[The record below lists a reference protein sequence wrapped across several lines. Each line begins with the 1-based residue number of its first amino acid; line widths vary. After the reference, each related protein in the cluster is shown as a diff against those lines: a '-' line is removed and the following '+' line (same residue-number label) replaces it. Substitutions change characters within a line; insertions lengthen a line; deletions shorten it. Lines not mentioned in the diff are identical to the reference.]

1 EVTALVGPSGGG
13 KSTAMKLSARFWDV
27 SEGTVTI
34 GGVDISKIDPEEL
47 LKSISIV
54 FQDVTLFNNSVLEN
68 IRIGNKDATDEE
80 VIAVAKLAN
89 CDEFVQKMPD
99 GYHSFIGENGHSLSG
114 GERQRLSIARA
125 LLKDAPIIL
134 LDEATSSLDIKNES
148 LVQDAIAKLIKNK
161 TVLVIAHRMRTVAGA
176 DKIVLIKEG
185 KVAEEGSYQALIQK
199 DGLYKKMVELQT
211 QSANWNIV

>member
-1 EVTALVGPSGGG
+1 
-13 KSTAMKLSARFWDV
+13 MRLSARFWDV
-27 SEGTVTI
+27 QGGKVTI
-34 GGVDISKIDPEEL
+34 GGVDISTIDPEVL
-47 LKSISIV
+47 LRSISIV

-68 IRIGNKDATDEE
+68 IRIGRKDATDEE
-80 VIAVAKLAN
+80 VMAVAKLAN
-89 CDEFVQKMPD
+89 CDEFVTKLPE

-134 LDEATSSLDIKNES
+134 LDEATSSLDIQNES
-148 LVQDAIAKLIKNK
+148 LVQDAIATLIANK

-185 KVAEEGSYQALIQK
+185 AVAEEGTYQELIAK
-199 DGLYKKMVELQT
+199 DGLYKRMVDLQAK
-211 QSANWNIV
+211 SASWNIV